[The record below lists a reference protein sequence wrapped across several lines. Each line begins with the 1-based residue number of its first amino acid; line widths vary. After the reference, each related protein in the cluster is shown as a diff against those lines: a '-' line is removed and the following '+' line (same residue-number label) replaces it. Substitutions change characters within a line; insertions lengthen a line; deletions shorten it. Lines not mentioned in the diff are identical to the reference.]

1 MAADVATIQQRI
13 LAPPPPPDPQQ
24 QQPATLSF
32 STISASSASMAAAAA
47 AAAAP
52 HLTNAAAN
60 QTECGS
66 SGSGGLGSSSSS
78 SSSSSS
84 KARKWFWWNRA
95 ANGGGGGG
103 KKICSSCSESS
114 RSPSDPHLGGR
125 LCGGRVDS
133 AKGGCHAANN
143 PARVLGHGSEEDTAL
158 WTTPMFTT
166 ELAALNRG
174 RNETAKYLPIAVSV
188 QRSKHKHLST
198 LPATSAYICYLREY
212 HFLFLGRDVG
222 LWPCRYLVRILLRF
236 I

>member
-13 LAPPPPPDPQQ
+13 LAPPPPPDPQQQ

-66 SGSGGLGSSSSS
+66 SGGGGLG

>member
-66 SGSGGLGSSSSS
+66 SGGGGLG